1 MSSKFRLYK
10 YATMQH
16 PLKVFSQSKARKAIT
31 ARPIFWEFS
40 GIWAFETAMDS
51 NKDKYLVIPVEE
63 REMENRNSDSE
74 STDRDYEFEMKFDKD
89 FWLKVMH
96 N

>member
-1 MSSKFRLYK
+1 MG
-10 YATMQH
+10 
-16 PLKVFSQSKARKAIT
+16 VFWHGRSI
-31 ARPIFWEFS
+31 
-40 GIWAFETAMDS
+40 ETAMDAK
-51 NKDKYLVIPVEE
+51 KDEYLVIPVEE

-74 STDRDYEFEMKFDKD
+74 STDRDDEIEMKFDKD

>member
-1 MSSKFRLYK
+1 
-10 YATMQH
+10 
-16 PLKVFSQSKARKAIT
+16 
-31 ARPIFWEFS
+31 
-40 GIWAFETAMDS
+40 MDS

-74 STDRDYEFEMKFDKD
+74 YTDRDYEFEMKFDKD

>member
-1 MSSKFRLYK
+1 
-10 YATMQH
+10 MQH
-16 PLKVFSQSKARKAIT
+16 PLNISQSKARKAIT

-40 GIWAFETAMDS
+40 DIWAFETAMDS

-74 STDRDYEFEMKFDKD
+74 STDRDYEFEVKFDKD